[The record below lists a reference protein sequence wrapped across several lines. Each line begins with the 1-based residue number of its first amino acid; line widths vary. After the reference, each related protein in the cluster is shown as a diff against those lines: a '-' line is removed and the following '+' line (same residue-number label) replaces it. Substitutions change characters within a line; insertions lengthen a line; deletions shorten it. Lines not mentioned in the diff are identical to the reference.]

1 MDRNLQGS
9 QFVEWPTI
17 PLAVFRRVHDILPD
31 ERRRPGPG
39 YDHSGPIASFVR
51 RGRRTK
57 PGRPTEDFETGEGAL
72 RIKLEAAFP
81 LEWEVMMA
89 EGTAR
94 RTTAAARGADEGE
107 GQQLLPLAWG
117 DMEGLIRANQTLID
131 RTSELSR
138 AWLACWQEQLAE
150 GMELAREVL
159 DRQGTFVRTSLER
172 LNAQV
177 SQSAELA
184 SGMVD
189 GYIAP
194 LRESAGKAAKQTTG
208 PAA

>member
-1 MDRNLQGS
+1 
-9 QFVEWPTI
+9 
-17 PLAVFRRVHDILPD
+17 
-31 ERRRPGPG
+31 
-39 YDHSGPIASFVR
+39 
-51 RGRRTK
+51 
-57 PGRPTEDFETGEGAL
+57 
-72 RIKLEAAFP
+72 
-81 LEWEVMMA
+81 MMA

-94 RTTAAARGADEGE
+94 RTTAAARGAADDGE

-131 RTSELSR
+131 RTCELSR

-159 DRQGTFVRTSLER
+159 ERQDTFVRTSLER
-172 LNAQV
+172 LNAQT
-177 SQSAELA
+177 SRSAELA

-189 GYIAP
+189 GCIAP
-194 LRESAGKAAKQTTG
+194 LRESFGKVAEQTTG

>member
-1 MDRNLQGS
+1 
-9 QFVEWPTI
+9 
-17 PLAVFRRVHDILPD
+17 
-31 ERRRPGPG
+31 
-39 YDHSGPIASFVR
+39 
-51 RGRRTK
+51 
-57 PGRPTEDFETGEGAL
+57 
-72 RIKLEAAFP
+72 
-81 LEWEVMMA
+81 
-89 EGTAR
+89 
-94 RTTAAARGADEGE
+94 
-107 GQQLLPLAWG
+107 
-117 DMEGLIRANQTLID
+117 MEGLIRANQTLID

-138 AWLACWQEQLAE
+138 AWRACWQEQLAE

>member
-1 MDRNLQGS
+1 
-9 QFVEWPTI
+9 
-17 PLAVFRRVHDILPD
+17 
-31 ERRRPGPG
+31 
-39 YDHSGPIASFVR
+39 
-51 RGRRTK
+51 
-57 PGRPTEDFETGEGAL
+57 
-72 RIKLEAAFP
+72 
-81 LEWEVMMA
+81 MA
-89 EGTAR
+89 EKTAR
-94 RTTAAARGADEGE
+94 QATTAGHGTDDGE
-107 GQQLLPLAWG
+107 GQFLPPAWG

-194 LRESAGKAAKQTTG
+194 LRESAGKAAEQTTG